1 MRVFWTLLV
10 DSLRLLRAR
19 ALFWI
24 TLVISALAAVIYLSI
39 GFTPTGISMM
49 FGMAKMESSVLR
61 ASTPAAELFYLGLF
75 SKFIVGIWL
84 SWVAIGLAIIS
95 CAPVFPDFMAEGSIG
110 IPLSKPVSR
119 LKLFLYKY
127 IGSLMFVV
135 LQVGLFCAIVFFAVR
150 WRVGTWNPSVFW
162 AVPLVTLVFSYL
174 YSVVVLVAVKTRSV
188 LPAILAGILI
198 WFASWIGQQGEA
210 ILYKVAYMDTPAD
223 VIPAGETGNIREWHR
238 RSVWL
243 MACLPKTGETVNLMD
258 RYVVVGGK
266 TGFSNSGF
274 IKILMGIKDAPDESV
289 DRAVARHSAFYI
301 IGTSLIFEGVMLGLA
316 AWIFCRRDF

>member
-1 MRVFWTLLV
+1 MRVFLALLV

-24 TLVISALAAVIYLSI
+24 TLMISALAAVIYLSI
-39 GFTPTGISMM
+39 GFTPTGVSMM
-49 FGMAKMESSVLR
+49 FGMAKFDNPVLR
-61 ASTPAAELFYLGLF
+61 AGTPAAELFYLGLF
-75 SKFIVGIWL
+75 SKFIVGLWL

-188 LPAILAGILI
+188 LPAILAGILV
-198 WFASWIGQQGEA
+198 WFASWVGQKGEE
-210 ILYKVAYMDTPAD
+210 ILYKIAYLDTPAD
-223 VIPAGETGNIREWHR
+223 VVSTSENDNMREWHR
-238 RSVWL
+238 RSVWM
-243 MACLPKTGETVNLMD
+243 MACLPKTGETVNLID
-258 RYVVVGGK
+258 RHVVIGGK
-266 TGFSNSGF
+266 AGFSNSGF
-274 IKILMGIKDAPDESV
+274 IKILM
-289 DRAVARHSAFYI
+289 
-301 IGTSLIFEGVMLGLA
+301 
-316 AWIFCRRDF
+316 

>member
-1 MRVFWTLLV
+1 VRVFWTLLV

-39 GFTPTGISMM
+39 GFTPTGVSMM
-49 FGMAKMESSVLR
+49 FGMGKFDNPVLR
-61 ASTPAAELFYLGLF
+61 AGTQAAELFYLGLF
-75 SKFIVGIWL
+75 SKFIVGLWL

-127 IGSLMFVV
+127 IGSLLFVV

-198 WFASWIGQQGEA
+198 WFASWVGQKGEE
-210 ILYKVAYMDTPAD
+210 ILYKVAYLDTPGD
-223 VIPAGETGNIREWHR
+223 VISTGENDNVRQWHQ

-258 RYVVVGGK
+258 RHVVVGGK

-274 IKILMGIKDAPDESV
+274 IKILMGMESTPEESV
-289 DRAVARHSAFYI
+289 DQAIARHSTLYI
-301 IGTSLIFEGVMLGLA
+301 IGTSLIFEAVMLGLA

>member
-39 GFTPTGISMM
+39 GFTPTGVSMM
-49 FGMAKMESSVLR
+49 FGMGKFDNPVLR
-61 ASTPAAELFYLGLF
+61 AGTQAAELFYLGLF
-75 SKFIVGIWL
+75 SKFIVGLWL

-127 IGSLMFVV
+127 IGSLLFVV

-198 WFASWIGQQGEA
+198 WFASWVGQKGEE
-210 ILYKVAYMDTPAD
+210 ILYKVAYLDTPGD
-223 VIPAGETGNIREWHR
+223 VISTGENDNVRQWHQ

-258 RYVVVGGK
+258 RHVVVGGK

-274 IKILMGIKDAPDESV
+274 IKILMGMESTPEESV
-289 DRAVARHSAFYI
+289 DQAITRHSTLYI
-301 IGTSLIFEGVMLGLA
+301 IGTSLIFEAVMLGLA

>member
-24 TLVISALAAVIYLSI
+24 TLTISALAAVIYLSI
-39 GFTPTGISMM
+39 GFTPTGFSML
-49 FGMAKMESSVLR
+49 FGAAEIESPVLR
-61 ASTPAAELFYLGLF
+61 AGTPAAELFYLGLF

-127 IGSLMFVV
+127 IGSLLFVV

-198 WFASWIGQQGEA
+198 WFASWVGQKGEE
-210 ILYKVAYMDTPAD
+210 ILYKVAYLDTPGE
-223 VIPAGETGNIREWHR
+223 VISTGENDNVRQWHQ

-258 RYVVVGGK
+258 RHVVVGGK

-274 IKILMGIKDAPDESV
+274 IKILMGMESTPEESV
-289 DRAVARHSAFYI
+289 DQAIARHSTLYI
-301 IGTSLIFEGVMLGLA
+301 LGTSLIFEAVMLGLA

>member
-1 MRVFWTLLV
+1 VRVFWTLLI

-24 TLVISALAAVIYLSI
+24 TLAISALAAVIYLSI
-39 GFTPTGISMM
+39 GFTPTGLSMM
-49 FGMAKMESSVLR
+49 FGMAEFDNSVLR
-61 ASTPAAELFYLGLF
+61 AGTPAAELFYLGLF
-75 SKFIVGIWL
+75 SKFIVGVWL

-198 WFASWIGQQGEA
+198 WFASWVGQQGEQV
-210 ILYKVAYMDTPAD
+210 LYKVAYLDTPGE
-223 VIPAGETGNIREWHR
+223 VISKGEESNLQEWHR

-258 RYVVVGGK
+258 RHVVVGGK

-274 IKILMGIKDAPDESV
+274 IKILMGMESSPEESV
-289 DRAVARHSAFYI
+289 DQAIARHSTLYI

>member
-1 MRVFWTLLV
+1 VRVFLALLV

-24 TLVISALAAVIYLSI
+24 TLMISALAAVIYLSI
-39 GFTPTGISMM
+39 GFTPTGVSMM
-49 FGMAKMESSVLR
+49 FGMAKFDNPVLR
-61 ASTPAAELFYLGLF
+61 AGTPAAELFYLGLF
-75 SKFIVGIWL
+75 SKFIVGLWL

-188 LPAILAGILI
+188 LPAILAGILV
-198 WFASWIGQQGEA
+198 WFASWVGQKGEE
-210 ILYKVAYMDTPAD
+210 ILYKIAYLDTPAD
-223 VIPAGETGNIREWHR
+223 VVSTSENDNMREWHR
-238 RSVWL
+238 RSVWM
-243 MACLPKTGETVNLMD
+243 MACLPKTGETVNLID
-258 RYVVVGGK
+258 RHVVIGGK
-266 TGFSNSGF
+266 AGFSNSGF
-274 IKILMGIKDAPDESV
+274 IKILMGMGSSPEESV
-289 DRAVARHSAFYI
+289 DRAVARHSPFYI
-301 IGTSLIFEGVMLGLA
+301 LGTSVIFEAVMLGFA
-316 AWIFCRRDF
+316 AWTFCRRDF

>member
-1 MRVFWTLLV
+1 MTVFWTLLV

-19 ALFWI
+19 ALFWV

-39 GFTPTGISMM
+39 GFTPTGLSVM
-49 FGMAKMESSVLR
+49 FGMGSIDSPVLR
-61 ASTPAAELFYLGLF
+61 AGTPAAEWFYLGLF
-75 SKFIVGIWL
+75 SKFIVGLWL
-84 SWVAIGLAIIS
+84 SWAAIGLAIIS

-119 LKLFLYKY
+119 LTLFLYKY
-127 IGSLMFVV
+127 IGSLLFVV

-162 AVPLVTLVFSYL
+162 AVPFVTLVFSYL

-188 LPAILAGILI
+188 LPAILAGALI
-198 WFASWIGQQGEA
+198 WFASWVGQLGEQ
-210 ILYKVAYMDTPAD
+210 ILYKAAYLDTPD
-223 VIPAGETGNIREWHR
+223 EIISTGENANLREWHQ

-258 RYVVVGGK
+258 RHVVVGGK

-274 IKILMGIKDAPDESV
+274 IKMLMGMGAAPEESV
-289 DRAVARHSAFYI
+289 DRAVARHSTLYI
-301 IGTSLIFEGVMLGLA
+301 IGTSLVFEAVMLGLA
-316 AWIFCRRDF
+316 AWTFCRRDF

>member
-1 MRVFWTLLV
+1 VRVFWTLLI

-39 GFTPTGISMM
+39 GFTPTGFSML
-49 FGMAKMESSVLR
+49 FGLAEIENPVLR
-61 ASTPAAELFYLGLF
+61 AGTPAAELFYLGLF
-75 SKFIVGIWL
+75 SKFIVGLWL

-135 LQVGLFCAIVFFAVR
+135 LQVGLFCAIVFIAVR

-198 WFASWIGQQGEA
+198 WFASWVGQNGEM
-210 ILYKVAYMDTPAD
+210 ILYKVAYLDTPAE
-223 VIPAGETGNIREWHR
+223 VGSTGENANLRQWHR

-243 MACLPKTGETVNLMD
+243 MACLPKTGETVNLID

-266 TGFSNSGF
+266 TGFSNSEF
-274 IKILMGIKDAPDESV
+274 LKNMMGMESAPEESV
-289 DRAVARHSAFYI
+289 DRAVARHSPLYI

>member
-1 MRVFWTLLV
+1 VRVFWTLLI

-24 TLVISALAAVIYLSI
+24 TLAISALAAVIYLSI
-39 GFTPTGISMM
+39 GFTPTGLSMM
-49 FGMAKMESSVLR
+49 FGMAEFDNPVLR
-61 ASTPAAELFYLGLF
+61 AGTPAAELFYLGLF
-75 SKFIVGIWL
+75 SKFIVGVWL

-198 WFASWIGQQGEA
+198 WFASWVGQQGEQV
-210 ILYKVAYMDTPAD
+210 LYKVAYLDTPGE
-223 VIPAGETGNIREWHR
+223 VISKGEESNLQEWHR

-258 RYVVVGGK
+258 RHVVVGGK

-274 IKILMGIKDAPDESV
+274 IKILMGMESLPEESV
-289 DRAVARHSAFYI
+289 DQAIARHSTLYI

>member
-1 MRVFWTLLV
+1 VRVFWTLLI

-24 TLVISALAAVIYLSI
+24 TLAISALAAVIYLSI
-39 GFTPTGISMM
+39 GFTPTGLSMM
-49 FGMAKMESSVLR
+49 FGMAEFDNPVLR
-61 ASTPAAELFYLGLF
+61 AGTPAAELFYLGLF
-75 SKFIVGIWL
+75 SKFIVGVWL

-162 AVPLVTLVFSYL
+162 AVPLVTLCSAIFI
-174 YSVVVLVAVKTRSV
+174 RSS
-188 LPAILAGILI
+188 
-198 WFASWIGQQGEA
+198 SWS
-210 ILYKVAYMDTPAD
+210 
-223 VIPAGETGNIREWHR
+223 R
-238 RSVWL
+238 
-243 MACLPKTGETVNLMD
+243 
-258 RYVVVGGK
+258 
-266 TGFSNSGF
+266 
-274 IKILMGIKDAPDESV
+274 
-289 DRAVARHSAFYI
+289 
-301 IGTSLIFEGVMLGLA
+301 
-316 AWIFCRRDF
+316 

>member
-1 MRVFWTLLV
+1 VRVFWTLLV

-24 TLVISALAAVIYLSI
+24 TLTISALAAVIYLSI
-39 GFTPTGISMM
+39 GFTPTGFSML
-49 FGMAKMESSVLR
+49 FGAAEIESPVLR
-61 ASTPAAELFYLGLF
+61 AGTPAAELFYLGLF

-127 IGSLMFVV
+127 IGSLLFVV

-198 WFASWIGQQGEA
+198 WFASWVGQKGEE
-210 ILYKVAYMDTPAD
+210 ILYKVAYLDTPGE
-223 VIPAGETGNIREWHR
+223 VISTGENDNVRQWHQ

-258 RYVVVGGK
+258 RHVVVGGK

-274 IKILMGIKDAPDESV
+274 IKILMGMESTPEESV
-289 DRAVARHSAFYI
+289 DQAIARHSTLYI
-301 IGTSLIFEGVMLGLA
+301 LGTSLIFEAVMLGLA

>member
-1 MRVFWTLLV
+1 MRVFWTLLI

-24 TLVISALAAVIYLSI
+24 TLAISALAAVIYLSI
-39 GFTPTGISMM
+39 GFTPTGLSMM
-49 FGMAKMESSVLR
+49 FGMAEFDNPVLR
-61 ASTPAAELFYLGLF
+61 AGTPAAELFYLGLF
-75 SKFIVGIWL
+75 SKFIVGVWL

-198 WFASWIGQQGEA
+198 WFASWVGQQGEQV
-210 ILYKVAYMDTPAD
+210 LYKVAYLDTPGE
-223 VIPAGETGNIREWHR
+223 VISKGEESNLQEWHR

-258 RYVVVGGK
+258 RHVVVGGK

-274 IKILMGIKDAPDESV
+274 IKILMGMESSPEESV
-289 DRAVARHSAFYI
+289 DQAIARHSTLYI

>member
-1 MRVFWTLLV
+1 VRVFWTLLI

-24 TLVISALAAVIYLSI
+24 TLAISALAAVIYLSI
-39 GFTPTGISMM
+39 GFTPTGLSMM
-49 FGMAKMESSVLR
+49 FGMAEFDNPVLR
-61 ASTPAAELFYLGLF
+61 AGTPAAELFYLGLF
-75 SKFIVGIWL
+75 SKFIVGVWL

-198 WFASWIGQQGEA
+198 WFASWVGQQGEESN
-210 ILYKVAYMDTPAD
+210 LQ
-223 VIPAGETGNIREWHR
+223 EWHR

-258 RYVVVGGK
+258 RHVVVGGK

-274 IKILMGIKDAPDESV
+274 IKILMGMESSPEESV
-289 DRAVARHSAFYI
+289 DQAIARHSTLYI

>member
-49 FGMAKMESSVLR
+49 FGMAEMESPVLR
-61 ASTPAAELFYLGLF
+61 AGNPAAELFYLGLF
-75 SKFIVGIWL
+75 SKFIVGLWL

-95 CAPVFPDFMAEGSIG
+95 CAPIFPDFMAEGSIG

-188 LPAILAGILI
+188 LPAILAGILV
-198 WFASWIGQQGEA
+198 WFASWIGQKGEEV
-210 ILYKVAYMDTPAD
+210 LYQLTYMGARQED
-223 VIPAGETGNIREWHR
+223 VSEGGNDSLREWHQ

-243 MACLPKTGETVNLMD
+243 MACLPKTGETVGLMD
-258 RYVVVGGK
+258 RHVVVGGK

-274 IKILMGIKDAPDESV
+274 LQVLMGREVSADESV
-289 DRAVARHSAFYI
+289 DRAVARHSTFYVV
-301 IGTSLIFEGVMLGLA
+301 GTSLVFEAVMLGLA
-316 AWIFCRRDF
+316 AWTFCRRDF

>member
-1 MRVFWTLLV
+1 VRVFWTLLV

-24 TLVISALAAVIYLSI
+24 TLTISALAAVIYLSV
-39 GFTPTGISMM
+39 GFTPTGFSMM
-49 FGMAKMESSVLR
+49 FGMAEIESSVLR
-61 ASTPAAELFYLGLF
+61 AGTPAAELFYLGLF
-75 SKFIVGIWL
+75 SKFIVGVWL

-188 LPAILAGILI
+188 LPAILAGILV
-198 WFASWIGQQGEA
+198 WFASWIGQQGEQ
-210 ILYKVAYMDTPAD
+210 ILYKVAYLDTPGE
-223 VIPAGETGNIREWHR
+223 VISKGEESNLRQWHH

-258 RYVVVGGK
+258 RHVVVGGK

-274 IKILMGIKDAPDESV
+274 IQILMGMESSPEESV
-289 DRAVARHSAFYI
+289 DQAIARHSTLYI

>member
-1 MRVFWTLLV
+1 VRVFWTLLI

-24 TLVISALAAVIYLSI
+24 TLAISALAAVIYLSI
-39 GFTPTGISMM
+39 GFTPTGLSMM
-49 FGMAKMESSVLR
+49 FGMAEFDNPVLR
-61 ASTPAAELFYLGLF
+61 AGTPAAELFYLGLF
-75 SKFIVGIWL
+75 SKFIVGVWL

-198 WFASWIGQQGEA
+198 WFASWVGQQGEQV
-210 ILYKVAYMDTPAD
+210 LYKVAYLDTPGE
-223 VIPAGETGNIREWHR
+223 VISKGEESNLQEWHR

-258 RYVVVGGK
+258 RHVVVGGK

-274 IKILMGIKDAPDESV
+274 IKILMGMESSPEESV
-289 DRAVARHSAFYI
+289 DQAIARHSTLYI

>member
-1 MRVFWTLLV
+1 VRVFWTLLI

-24 TLVISALAAVIYLSI
+24 TLAISALAAVIYLSI
-39 GFTPTGISMM
+39 GFTPTGLSMM
-49 FGMAKMESSVLR
+49 FGMAEFDNSVLR
-61 ASTPAAELFYLGLF
+61 AGTPAAELFYLGLF
-75 SKFIVGIWL
+75 SKFIVGVWL

-198 WFASWIGQQGEA
+198 WFASWVGQQGEQV
-210 ILYKVAYMDTPAD
+210 LYKVAYLDTPGE
-223 VIPAGETGNIREWHR
+223 VISKGEESNLQEWHR

-258 RYVVVGGK
+258 RHVVVGGK

-274 IKILMGIKDAPDESV
+274 IKILMGMESLPEESV
-289 DRAVARHSAFYI
+289 DQAIARHSTLYI